1 MPPLRHLLS
10 RISEDALLVALLVAL
25 PPLLWLA
32 PQPPGGLHALVEWN
46 TIAAL
51 AGLLV
56 LSRGLEDSGHLAW
69 AGRWLLV
76 HVHGER
82 TLAALLVLFAAA
94 LSAVVTNDVALFIVV
109 PLTLA
114 LRKVA
119 TVPVGRLV
127 IFQALAVNAG
137 STLSPVGNPQNLFL
151 WQSSPLSFVE
161 FVLAMAP
168 LAVGLLTL
176 LLALVP
182 FAFPATCIE
191 AGVRETP
198 ARPPQRTLLA
208 VSLAL
213 YVPFLVFTELGFA
226 PHAAAMV
233 ILLYGLTWARV
244 LRGVDWLLLVV
255 FVLMFVDLG
264 LLASL
269 PAVRTLAGGIVEL
282 PGGVFTAGVL
292 LSQAISNVPAAIFL
306 AGFTDDTRLLAWG
319 VSVGG
324 FGLAI
329 GSLANLIALRLARQR
344 GLWKAFHC
352 WSIPMLLTAYGA
364 VVGWMAVHGPL

>member
-10 RISEDALLVALLVAL
+10 RIGEDALLVSLLLAL

-32 PQPPGGLHALVEWN
+32 PEQLARLHALVDWK

-56 LSRGLEDSGHLAW
+56 LSRGLEDSGYLGY
-69 AGRWLLV
+69 AGRWLLA

-82 TLAALLVLFAAA
+82 ALAALLVLFAAA

-114 LRKVA
+114 LRNVA
-119 TVPVGRLV
+119 DVPVGRLV

-151 WQSSPLSFVE
+151 WQSSPLSFVD

-168 LAVGLLTL
+168 LGAGLLAL

-182 FAFPATCIE
+182 FAFPSARIE
-191 AGVRETP
+191 AGIRATP
-198 ARPPQRTLLA
+198 ARPLHRALA
-208 VSLAL
+208 ISSLAL
-213 YVPFLVFTELGFA
+213 YPPFLLLTDLGLAPYAAPTVVFIYALA
-226 PHAAAMV
+226 
-233 ILLYGLTWARV
+233 WRRV
-244 LRGVDWLLLVV
+244 LVGVDWLLLAV
-255 FVLMFVDLG
+255 FVLMFIDLG
-264 LLASL
+264 LLASV
-269 PAVRTLAGGIVEL
+269 PAVRAFAGRIGEL
-282 PGGVFTAGVL
+282 PGGVFAAAVL

-306 AGFTDDTRLLAWG
+306 AGFSDDTRLLAWG

-344 GLWKAFHC
+344 GLWKEFHC
-352 WSIPMLLTAYGA
+352 WSIPMLLVSVAA
-364 VVGWMAVHGPL
+364 VMGWLAASGRL